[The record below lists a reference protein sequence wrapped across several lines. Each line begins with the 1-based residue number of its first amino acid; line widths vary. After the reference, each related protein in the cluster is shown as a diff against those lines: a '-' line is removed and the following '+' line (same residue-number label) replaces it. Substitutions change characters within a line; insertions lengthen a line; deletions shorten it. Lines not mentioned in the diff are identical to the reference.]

1 MELSKNIKFNFT
13 HDESTMYKNDLNFH
27 ILNFEYD
34 EYEGILLTP
43 WANQFSTKLHPN
55 NVRRIGYKGFGYSIN
70 LFDSKVTILSST
82 VSPNV
87 WSIRYNC
94 YEFQIEQY
102 QKVLKNLSFDCPE
115 DMSGYIGGVE
125 TDIVTGVH
133 SYQGG
138 AYSQCGIRLNCIF
151 LDLSKES
158 WIYIRNDHPIITKK
172 INRNK
177 IMCFDKPLLSDEKLK
192 SCYQIHYECEG
203 PFEWF
208 KIHPSQLEIKID
220 QWTEFWGMSDI
231 WNLEE
236 KDAKFIE
243 ARRMF

>member
-1 MELSKNIKFNFT
+1 MKFHFSNY
-13 HDESTMYKNDLNFH
+13 ESSIYKNDLNFFL
-27 ILNFEYD
+27 LNFEYI
-34 EYEGILLTP
+34 EYEGVLLTP
-43 WANQFSTKLHPN
+43 WVNQFSTKLEP
-55 NVRRIGYKGFGYSIN
+55 NVRRLGYKGLGYSIN
-70 LFDSKVTILSST
+70 LFSSKVQILSSNIN
-82 VSPNV
+82 SNC
-87 WSIRYNC
+87 WSIFYNC
-94 YEFQIEQY
+94 NEFEKEKY
-102 QKVLKNLSFDCPE
+102 QKMLKNLSFDCPE
-115 DMSGYIGGVE
+115 NMSGNLYSVK

-138 AYSQCGIRLNCIF
+138 SYSQCGIRLNCIY
-151 LDLSKES
+151 LSLSEES

-203 PFEWF
+203 PFEWI
-208 KIHPSQLEIKID
+208 KIHPSQLDIKID

-236 KDAKFIE
+236 KDEKFIE
-243 ARRMF
+243 ARRMC

>member
-34 EYEGILLTP
+34 QYEGILLTP

-55 NVRRIGYKGFGYSIN
+55 NVRKFRNGLKYSIN
-70 LFDSKVTILSST
+70 LFDSKVTISSFT
-82 VSPNV
+82 DSNG
-87 WSIRYNC
+87 WSIQYNC
-94 YEFQIEQY
+94 YEFQKAKF
-102 QKVLKNLSFDCPE
+102 QKALKNLSFDCPE
-115 DMSGYIGGVE
+115 DMSGYLEVVG
-125 TDIVTGVH
+125 TDIVTGIH

-138 AYSQCGIRLNCIF
+138 SYSECGVRLNCIF

-172 INRNK
+172 INRSK
-177 IMCFDKPLLSDEKLK
+177 VMCFDKPLLSDEKLK

-203 PFEWF
+203 PFDWF